1 MNVYH
6 TPVLLEESV
15 SGLGLKPGGIYVDV
29 TFGGG
34 GHSRRILELLK
45 GGKLI
50 AFDQDEEAR
59 QNLIPDN
66 RLIFVNHNFRY
77 IRNFLRY
84 YGIEKVDG
92 ILADLGVSSHDFDE
106 ADRGFSFRFDGK
118 LDMRMNQR
126 ATTDASRIINEAD
139 EERLGVIFRDY
150 GEVKNWWNLARL
162 IVSSRQTAPV
172 TTIGQFLELIKPAVP
187 AKIEK
192 KYLAQVFQA
201 LRIDKGHKTKDVK
214 V

>member
-84 YGIEKVDG
+84 
-92 ILADLGVSSHDFDE
+92 
-106 ADRGFSFRFDGK
+106 
-118 LDMRMNQR
+118 
-126 ATTDASRIINEAD
+126 
-139 EERLGVIFRDY
+139 
-150 GEVKNWWNLARL
+150 
-162 IVSSRQTAPV
+162 
-172 TTIGQFLELIKPAVP
+172 
-187 AKIEK
+187 
-192 KYLAQVFQA
+192 
-201 LRIDKGHKTKDVK
+201 
-214 V
+214 